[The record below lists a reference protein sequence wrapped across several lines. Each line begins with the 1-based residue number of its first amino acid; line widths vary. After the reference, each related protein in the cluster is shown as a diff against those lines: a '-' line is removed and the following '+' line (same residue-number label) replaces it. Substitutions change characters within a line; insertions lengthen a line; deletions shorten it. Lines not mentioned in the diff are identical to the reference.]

1 MKRLTEAIPNRL
13 VNNYIWNSEDFK
25 GKFDYCLFYDL
36 LFKLSVAFNTHLDM
50 TILGDNMGSFIQKTW
65 ETQLRFDNR
74 TFLKT
79 RGGEKMKF
87 VDGSERCE
95 YVIVFKQKKNIK
107 MWALYSPHFFNIFFI
122 FYYLIIFLIFLLFL
136 QH

>member
-95 YVIVFKQKKNIK
+95 YVIVFKQKKILK
-107 MWALYSPHFFNIFFI
+107 CGHYIAH
-122 FYYLIIFLIFLLFL
+122 IFLIFFL
-136 QH
+136 YFIT